1 MRATFWTALIL
12 LIGLSV
18 SGCGQ
23 VSMYVLDQKELV
35 KVKAGDVITAK
46 FDGYLLS
53 NRAIQ
58 RVMKTDIEEIK
69 VK

>member
-1 MRATFWTALIL
+1 MRAIFWTVLIL
-12 LIGLSV
+12 SIGLSV
-18 SGCGQ
+18 SGCGR

-35 KVKAGDVITAK
+35 KVKAGDTVMVK

-58 RVMKTDIEEIK
+58 RVMKTEIEDIK
-69 VK
+69 LK